1 MKNSE
6 KILPAGKIIN
16 PKSQRIIS
24 ITSPI
29 AENLW
34 KAHLKGEVKVDPD
47 TLKKL
52 IMHYKK
58 IDNSQ
63 NTLQKPSLLKNKL
76 IGENNKQKNQNTLEK
91 TQPNKNASSILGVK
105 PKVISEKHNVKTIE
119 YKKPKSPVHLNT
131 IDIKITVKKAS
142 KEDLQKFNKKLD
154 AAEVNGYDL
163 KNLEN
168 DIKNDAFVQDAVNA
182 HMKALNSKISIYEK
196 LSKVKWGDQAPVIG
210 APPTANIRNIISEML
225 LNLNLSITNMKAMS
239 NADLIK
245 QKREV
250 LQNIMYDD
258 DNGIATIR
266 GKSREGVKVAIIKL
280 IYMFFKVPDFFF
292 KGFINFMITGPA
304 GSGKTKVASVIAYVM
319 QNLGILATNN
329 VTMAT
334 KQTLVAPF
342 LGQTGQKTRKILSE
356 SIEGVLFIDEAY
368 SLTPCP
374 TAPVDLFAEEA
385 VAELINFMDK
395 FIGCMVIIVAG
406 YKKQMYECFLT
417 FNEGIGRR
425 FPKMINLENYN
436 TDDLYMIFEKFLSES
451 IEINKFITRD
461 QQIYI
466 KSVISVLNNENIF
479 NNQAGDM
486 LNLSKIIGEDAVLTS
501 GKYSNELIIFS
512 FQKFCAGKEYIIEYE

>member
-6 KILPAGKIIN
+6 KVLQKNLVKILPAGKIIN

-24 ITSPI
+24 IKSPI

-52 IMHYKK
+52 IMYYKK
-58 IDNSQ
+58 IDYSQ
-63 NTLQKPSLLKNKL
+63 NTLQKPKPLKNSPP
-76 IGENNKQKNQNTLEK
+76 ITNSQ
-91 TQPNKNASSILGVK
+91 SIPVVK
-105 PKVISEKHNVKTIE
+105 PKVLSEKHNVKNIE

-142 KEDLQKFNKKLD
+142 KEDLEKFNKKLD
-154 AAEVNGYDL
+154 AVEANGYDL
-163 KNLEN
+163 NSLEN
-168 DIKNDAFVQDAVNA
+168 DIKNDAFVQSAVNA
-182 HMKALNSKISIYEK
+182 HMKAIQSKIVIYEK
-196 LSKVKWGDQAPVIG
+196 LSKVNWGDEPAVAG
-210 APPTANIRNIISEML
+210 APPPANIGKIITEML

-250 LQNIMYDD
+250 LHNIMHNV
-258 DNGIATIR
+258 DNGISTIR

-280 IYMFFKVPDFFF
+280 IYMFFKIPDFFF

-304 GSGKTKVASVIAYVM
+304 GSGKTKVASVIAFVM
-319 QNLGILATNN
+319 QNLGILATSN

-342 LGQTGQKTRKILSE
+342 LGQTGKKTRRILSE

-374 TAPVDLFAEEA
+374 MAPVDLFAEEA

-451 IEINKFITRD
+451 IEIKKFITRD

-466 KSVISVLNNENIF
+466 KSIISVLNNENIF

-486 LNLSKIIGEDAVLTS
+486 LNLSKIIGEDAVLNS
-501 GKYSNELIIFS
+501 GKYNNELIMFS
-512 FQKFCAGKEYIIEYE
+512 FQKFCIGKEYIIDF